1 MDFSG
6 GVYWNGAIH
15 WVSPREASLYF
26 DLSEETVR
34 EMLMPSLPDG
44 FDERGIRYFG
54 ESLGHLHIGEIYT
67 DFTSQLN
74 VYEMER
80 DRSGWFLKF
89 RVDLNGVA
97 VAFPDLIE
105 GYLEENEYNHYS
117 FSILCVVR
125 GEKEEDSFLL
135 GSIPMW
141 PCLPQG
147 ERPPLLLRRFFQPCF
162 LAALKASFQPC
173 LLAVFKDQMFLCF
186 SLLQVPINR
195 QATEEH
201 PIPHHSNPKVSF
213 CNPIER
219 EPRELKRGEKN
230 RE

>member
-26 DLSEETVR
+26 DLSEETLR

-44 FDERGIRYFG
+44 FDQRGIGYFG
-54 ESLGHLHIGEIYT
+54 ESLGHLHLGEIYN
-67 DFTSQLN
+67 DFISTSQLN

-105 GYLEENEYNHYS
+105 GYLEENDYYHYS
-117 FSILCVVR
+117 FPILCVVR
-125 GEKEEDSFLL
+125 GEKEEDSFLVL
-135 GSIPMW
+135 HIPGKIIGYNFNSKSYQEI
-141 PCLPQG
+141 CDTDC
-147 ERPPLLLRRFFQPCF
+147 PLTFDRSYAFQYIE
-162 LAALKASFQPC
+162 
-173 LLAVFKDQMFLCF
+173 
-186 SLLQVPINR
+186 SLSLV
-195 QATEEH
+195 
-201 PIPHHSNPKVSF
+201 
-213 CNPIER
+213 
-219 EPRELKRGEKN
+219 
-230 RE
+230 